1 MRPLEKV
8 YWLRF
13 LTGFIAAVLCMVY
26 VVGLYGGPSNL
37 LDAGILFNSVSL
49 SVIVYLI
56 SYYVFKAKFKDQ
68 VAKTSKLL
76 TTGIG
81 IHFLAWIVFYVLF
94 YTWLYVTKP

>member
-13 LTGFIAAVLCMVY
+13 LTGFLAAVLSIVY
-26 VVGLYGGPSNL
+26 VVALYGRPSVL
-37 LDAGILFNSVSL
+37 LDSGILFNSVSL
-49 SVIVYLI
+49 SLIVYLV
-56 SYYVFKAKFKDQ
+56 SYYIFKSRFKNQ
-68 VAKTSKLL
+68 VTKTSKLL

-94 YTWLYVTKP
+94 YTWLYVT